1 MIRIGL
7 ILFLH
12 ADIFEILFAW
22 FLQFCPTSQFCNI
35 WKNDWNPKT
44 WFIYIVYFTESI
56 LSLLYTPNPF
66 YFHQTFSTWFLQK
79 NVYLSLCWVEI
90 CVLIEKDEMQGS
102 NNADSRMH
110 IYDNF
115 LVVFSFP
122 SCRTNIIWDTCAWC
136 RVLLNLSSLQRNKTL
151 WIISLL

>member
-1 MIRIGL
+1 MRIFL
-7 ILFLH
+7 RYFLH
-12 ADIFEILFAW
+12 D
-22 FLQFCPTSQFCNI
+22 FCNSVPLVNSATFK
-35 WKNDWNPKT
+35 KNDWNPKT

-79 NVYLSLCWVEI
+79 NVYLSLLPVCWVEI

-115 LVVFSFP
+115 LAVFSFP
-122 SCRTNIIWDTCAWC
+122 
-136 RVLLNLSSLQRNKTL
+136 LLSYQHNLRYLCMV
-151 WIISLL
+151 